1 MRRQLNLAEP
11 MTSTHQVV
19 GSNPIRRSNFKE
31 IIMPLIPPVLP
42 VPINDRPEVRS
53 ALDQIY
59 RLEQ

>member
-1 MRRQLNLAEP
+1 